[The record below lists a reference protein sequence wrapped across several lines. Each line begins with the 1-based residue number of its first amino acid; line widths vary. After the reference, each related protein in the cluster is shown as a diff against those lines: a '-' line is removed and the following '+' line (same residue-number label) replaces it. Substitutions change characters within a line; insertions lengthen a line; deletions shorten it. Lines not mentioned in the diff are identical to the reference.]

1 MQKQWRVARAAVFVF
16 VALVCLWRLGA
27 APLLET
33 DEGFAANRAASFQRH
48 HTWRLSYDDVDDDKP
63 QFRKPP
69 LLYWAVASL
78 YHVLGRNTWAVRL
91 PGALASIALCWIL
104 YRINRRHF
112 DELTALASVVLFASV
127 PFVLVHMRTAMLDL
141 PLLALTFAAIYAL
154 AYLPERR
161 GSAALAGLAAAG
173 AVLVKGEAGLLAIAV
188 AVVHAFAM
196 GGFNLRTAQRAA
208 TALGVTGLVFWIYAF
223 KVVPHRWQE
232 AMLTGMF
239 IKEGTHRMLAKGF
252 LERFHAVREPLWVT
266 ARFLIALAAPGLVA
280 LVMRARRPRPETTG
294 ACGGGAAPLRW
305 ALLMLLVCG
314 PVIYIGEKQLV
325 PYARYFLPVYPF
337 LATLAA
343 LALSMLVRSRAL
355 AALTVLAVAALTFF
369 LPEARGR
376 NPSPHEMPVAGMQ
389 EIAERVPAV
398 VPEGERILLLAGRTK
413 CHQLLFYGQRPIGS
427 LEKWLRY
434 GLSPGAQRM
443 AVVRKGYWT
452 ELPLVTREVIA
463 TAGEFDLC
471 RITIA
476 KDRPD
481 VTGIILCKPDARA
494 RIQEDFARRGRALE
508 PFAHG
513 FLVLAP

>member
-1 MQKQWRVARAAVFVF
+1 MVFVF
-16 VALVCLWRLGA
+16 VAVVCLWRLGA
-27 APLLET
+27 TPLLET

-48 HTWRLSYDDVDDDKP
+48 HTWRLSYDDVDDEKP

-78 YHVLGRNTWAVRL
+78 YPVLGRNTWAVRL

-127 PFVLVHMRTAMLDL
+127 PFVIVHMRTAMLDL

-154 AYLPERR
+154 AYLPDRR

-196 GGFNLRTAQRAA
+196 GGFNMRTLRRAA

-239 IKEGTHRMLAKGF
+239 IKEGTARTVAKGF
-252 LERFHAVREPLWVT
+252 FERFHTVREPLWVT

-280 LVMRARRPRPETTG
+280 LVMTARRLRSATPG
-294 ACGGGAAPLRW
+294 ASGAGESAGPLRW

-314 PVIYIGEKQLV
+314 PVIYIGGKQVV

-343 LALSMLVRSRAL
+343 LALSTLVRCRAL

-376 NPSPHEMPVAGMQ
+376 NPSPHEMPVAGMK

-398 VPEGERILLLAGRTK
+398 VPEGERILLMAGRTK

-427 LEKWLRY
+427 LEKWLRDEF
-434 GLSPGAQRM
+434 SPGAQRM

-463 TAGEFDLC
+463 AAGEFELC
-471 RITIA
+471 RITVA
-476 KDRPD
+476 RDRPD
-481 VTGIILCKPDARA
+481 VAGIILCRPEARA

-508 PFAHG
+508 PFLHG